1 MKERSLCTTTS
12 SALQNGDNWLQG
24 SHRAPDPQ
32 FSPRTFLSKI
42 VSKFILEHPAIIA
55 TTLGTPISSQGSRNG
70 STGHFHPKRCTS
82 DISDTSARN
91 SVQNCTSSKTSSIVH
106 LNEGNNPTCSTLPSG
121 YSMLSYKAPK
131 WVQGIRQTPV
141 GGRAAAPIA
150 GELLRPVYTYGLT
163 D

>member
-1 MKERSLCTTTS
+1 MKKKSLCTTTS
-12 SALQNGDNWLQG
+12 STLQNGDNWLQG

-32 FSPRTFLSKI
+32 FSPTTFLSRI
-42 VSKFILEHPAIIA
+42 ISKFILEHPAIIA

-70 STGHFHPKRCTS
+70 STGHFHSKKCTS
-82 DISDTSARN
+82 DISGTSARN

-106 LNEGNNPTCSTLPSG
+106 LNEGNNPTCSALPSG

-131 WVQGIRQTPV
+131 RVQDISQTPL
-141 GGRAAAPIA
+141 GGRAAAPRA
-150 GELLRPVYTYGLT
+150 EEPLRLDYTYGAT